1 MFNESQ
7 NDDFLINFNNMLYHL
22 NNLKNRK
29 QVLEN
34 SIVAQKDNLKV
45 LKNRLDLINRSKIQY
60 KKAVDNTYTI
70 KITEL
75 ENLLN
80 TVVSQIYYDKDYS
93 VKIALSD
100 KYNKSLS
107 FWLYDKDKDLLTP
120 LSKSGTGRGIK
131 TVVSS
136 IIYIYYLLKF
146 NAKYVFID
154 EGFVNI
160 DSSYVDSFFIFLKEW
175 IKSKNATVILNTH
188 DERFDPFAD
197 AIYTINDG
205 IVNYEQRDSR

>member
-1 MFNESQ
+1 MN
-7 NDDFLINFNNMLYHL
+7 
-22 NNLKNRK
+22 
-29 QVLEN
+29 
-34 SIVAQKDNLKV
+34 
-45 LKNRLDLINRSKIQY
+45 Y
-60 KKAVDNTYTI
+60 KKT
-70 KITEL
+70 
-75 ENLLN
+75 LL
-80 TVVSQIYYDKDYS
+80 
-93 VKIALSD
+93 
-100 KYNKSLS
+100 
-107 FWLYDKDKDLLTP
+107 
-120 LSKSGTGRGIK
+120 
-131 TVVSS
+131 S